1 MKKTLGIIFLFALSA
16 CLSFAA
22 PSGALRTVLDEM
34 NMARTA
40 PSDYAA
46 TRLEP
51 LLSGDKTPY
60 QRALAEC
67 IKQLN
72 SMEPL
77 PALTW
82 GDGLA
87 SCADEVVKSKCAGV
101 DYPEISERIGK
112 YCNWKGCTESLVS
125 GQSVPRSIVIKLLV
139 DSDSAKRVNR
149 NNVLSK
155 EYSHVGLSM
164 APHKE
169 EAYICCMDFATGYF
183 SFDAASQKALL
194 TKNGA
199 KSLVSELNFA
209 RTKPRDYVKTRLMPL
224 YSGGNSRYQK
234 ALGELIDEMN
244 GMVAVNQLAF
254 SEELYFS
261 AKDWTDFQTADVTEE
276 PVAETADGDGNTE
289 AEKEL
294 SWEERLR
301 KYRSFGTV
309 AESVAFGSGSV
320 QAYVADLLID
330 EGNKESV
337 NRRNLLSSVF
347 THAGASVG
355 VRDGVSI
362 CCVDLGTWYDV
373 NTVPTEAF
381 DLLSDRA
388 PKQILE
394 EINFA
399 RTNPTEYVKT
409 RLEPLLTDETDE
421 TQKAIKELIRKML
434 GMPAQS
440 PMIYVR
446 TLENAAKEWVRSQS
460 STADTAYDQNWEAR
474 IGKYCM
480 WNGGSESLYFGAAN
494 PENMVREMLIDAENP
509 SRSRREN
516 ILSRVYTHIGAATGV
531 HAKYEGICL
540 IEFVGDYLEFNENA
554 LKSPNSRLG
563 KGISLAEQN
572 VIAEINFA
580 RTEPQRYVTER
591 LEGLVR
597 NEVSTYQSALLELIT
612 EMNKM
617 SPRKKLDFKAELH
630 NAADEWV
637 KESGPEGV
645 VGYAKDWS
653 DRIAK
658 FCKWK
663 VCSSNISYGAFTPQD
678 IVLQLLI
685 DAGEPNRGHRKN
697 LLDENMSAAG
707 DAIGEHAE
715 YGIMCCINLIS
726 E

>member
-254 SEELYFS
+254 SEELYSS

-276 PVAETADGDGNTE
+276 PVAETADGDTE

-480 WNGGSESLYFGAAN
+480 WHGGSASLYFGSAN

>member
-112 YCNWKGCTESLVS
+112 YCNWKECTESLVS

-183 SFDAASQKALL
+183 SFDAASQKVLL

-254 SEELYFS
+254 SEELYSS

-301 KYRSFGTV
+301 KHRSFGTV

-480 WNGGSESLYFGAAN
+480 WNGGSESLYFGSAN

>member
-139 DSDSAKRVNR
+139 DSESAKSVNR

-254 SEELYFS
+254 SEELYSS

-276 PVAETADGDGNTE
+276 PVAETADGDTE
-289 AEKEL
+289 AEKKL
-294 SWEERLR
+294 SWEDRLR

-480 WNGGSESLYFGAAN
+480 WNGGSESLYFGSAN
-494 PENMVREMLIDAENP
+494 PENMVREMLIDADNP

-540 IEFVGDYLEFNENA
+540 IEFVGDYLEFKENA
-554 LKSPNSRLG
+554 LKSQSSRLG

-580 RTEPQRYVTER
+580 R
-591 LEGLVR
+591 
-597 NEVSTYQSALLELIT
+597 
-612 EMNKM
+612 
-617 SPRKKLDFKAELH
+617 
-630 NAADEWV
+630 
-637 KESGPEGV
+637 
-645 VGYAKDWS
+645 
-653 DRIAK
+653 
-658 FCKWK
+658 
-663 VCSSNISYGAFTPQD
+663 
-678 IVLQLLI
+678 
-685 DAGEPNRGHRKN
+685 
-697 LLDENMSAAG
+697 
-707 DAIGEHAE
+707 
-715 YGIMCCINLIS
+715 
-726 E
+726 

>member
-1 MKKTLGIIFLFALSA
+1 MGMKKTLGIIFLFALSA

-87 SCADEVVKSKCAGV
+87 SCADEVVKSKCAGM

-254 SEELYFS
+254 SEELYSS

-276 PVAETADGDGNTE
+276 PVAETADGDTE

-440 PMIYVR
+440 PMIYVK

>member
-183 SFDAASQKALL
+183 SSDAASQKVLL

-254 SEELYFS
+254 SEELYSS

-480 WNGGSESLYFGAAN
+480 WNGGSESLYFGSAN

>member
-139 DSDSAKRVNR
+139 DSDSAKRINR

-183 SFDAASQKALL
+183 SFDTASQKALL

-254 SEELYFS
+254 SEELYSS

-276 PVAETADGDGNTE
+276 PVTETADEDTE

-715 YGIMCCINLIS
+715 YGIMCCINLIF

>member
-125 GQSVPRSIVIKLLV
+125 GQSVSRSIVIKLLV

-254 SEELYFS
+254 SEELYSS

-276 PVAETADGDGNTE
+276 PVAETADGDTE

-617 SPRKKLDFKAELH
+617 SPRKKLDFKAKLH

>member
-16 CLSFAA
+16 CLGFAA

-183 SFDAASQKALL
+183 SFDAASQKVLL

-224 YSGGNSRYQK
+224 YAGGNSRYQK

-254 SEELYFS
+254 SEELYSS

>member
-254 SEELYFS
+254 SEELYSS

-276 PVAETADGDGNTE
+276 PVAETADGDGDTE

-409 RLEPLLTDETDE
+409 RLESLLTDETDE
-421 TQKAIKELIRKML
+421 TQKALKELIRKML

-480 WNGGSESLYFGAAN
+480 WNGGSESLYFGSAN
-494 PENMVREMLIDAENP
+494 PENMVREMLIDADNP